1 MVVNPHF
8 ANINRPFREV
18 LMNYFKLALGAA
30 GCLAFATTASA
41 ATVGIGSTKAGAVSQ
56 ITATI
61 SKAVSEHA
69 PGVQMR
75 KQTMGGTQQYIPVVN
90 AGELDFGISNIPQ
103 YYMAIT
109 GTGLS
114 KGSKYDNLRLVTT
127 MMKFTISVVVPKK
140 LGITHVSQ
148 LKGKRMA
155 VGFKGAPIFVNIF
168 KGFLATGDLTEA
180 DIKPVPQV
188 GLVQHW
194 RSFIAG
200 KLDFACAA
208 AGSGFVKQMQAKI
221 PGGVRHVGFPSDAA
235 TLKKLHKHFPL
246 TEFSIVNPRKGLT
259 GVIEPTNMV
268 TYDYLLWTHKNMSDE
283 IVYKV
288 TKVMHNHEKQL
299 KEGGPLWRSYRAN
312 ARLAKSYGADV
323 PYHPAAI
330 KYYKEAGLLK

>member
-1 MVVNPHF
+1 MK
-8 ANINRPFREV
+8 
-18 LMNYFKLALGAA
+18 YFKLVLGAA
-30 GCLAFATTASA
+30 SCIAFASTASA

-127 MMKFTISVVVPKK
+127 MMRFTVSFVVPKK
-140 LGITHVSQ
+140 LGVTRISQ
-148 LKGKRMA
+148 LRGKRMP
-155 VGFKGAPIFVNIF
+155 VGFKGAPLFVNMFNGGIS
-168 KGFLATGDLTEA
+168 TGDLTAA

-194 RSFIAG
+194 RAFMAG
-200 KLDFACAA
+200 KLDFCIAA

-221 PGGVRHVGFPSDAA
+221 DGGIRHISFPPGQASI
-235 TLKKLHKHFPL
+235 KKMHKHFPMS
-246 TEFSIVNPRKGLT
+246 EWSVVNPRKGLT
-259 GVIEPTNMV
+259 GVVEPTNMIS
-268 TYDYLLWTHKNMSDE
+268 YDYLLWTHKNMSDE
-283 IVYKV
+283 IVYK
-288 TKVMHNHEKQL
+288 TAKVMHTQEKQL
-299 KEGGPLWRSYRAN
+299 KAGGPLWRSYKAS

-330 KYYKEAGLLK
+330 KYYKEVGLLK